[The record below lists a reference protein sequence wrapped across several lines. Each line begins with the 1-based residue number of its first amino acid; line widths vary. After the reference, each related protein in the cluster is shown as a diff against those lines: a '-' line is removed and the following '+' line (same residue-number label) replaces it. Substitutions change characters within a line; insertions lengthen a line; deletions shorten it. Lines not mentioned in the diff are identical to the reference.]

1 MSRKVDLNAPR
12 NSQNDYKKSRNNHS
26 FSHVTPSS
34 QVTYNNGVDG
44 GTDNNFTNGNDV
56 GSTTANNNGSNFRQN
71 ISRGGLRL
79 AGLSKSASRLAS
91 NYTENMDTSD
101 KIKAVIRFAPP
112 QVKVVLIA
120 LIIGLPIV
128 GLMLFVVLFS
138 DASAMGTGDYISFA
152 ETCSNITVTDTGC
165 DSNGNNCTHEY
176 DGEVDFEDYIAGVV
190 AGLGDGARDKEF
202 YKAIAVMARTYFLG
216 NANDDCQVVGNS
228 SFMEY
233 KSIDI
238 ASDKSMIK
246 TAVKDTSKMVIV
258 SEDEEL
264 VYTNYSMACVVNNAN
279 NSYYLRYGIDENNY
293 QKIDASFDS
302 DNQIYRGKLNSLYNT
317 VDKTDNNLDN
327 RICPSGNDSSGL
339 SLIGA
344 LYLATNENY
353 DYEKILNYY
362 YGDISVVTAQGTFNG
377 NQVDG
382 FINPVSNFYRCT
394 SSFGCR
400 VHPITG
406 GYRYHNG
413 IDIPVVEGT
422 PVYAAKAGKI
432 TAVRTDV
439 TGYLAGSYGNY
450 IDVDHMDGTKTRYAH
465 LKYGGVMV
473 SVGMMVNQGQPIAL
487 SGNTGGSTGPHLHY
501 EVHVNGVPV
510 DPYNYID
517 TTVIGDAGSCNY
529 GRSVSAN
536 YCGR

>member
-12 NSQNDYKKSRNNHS
+12 NSQNDYKKSHNNHS
-26 FSHVTPSS
+26 FSHARPTINSNV
-34 QVTYNNGVDG
+34 NNDNS
-44 GTDNNFTNGNDV
+44 TDNENSVNNDA
-56 GSTTANNNGSNFRQN
+56 SNTNNNKSTLGQRVS
-71 ISRGGLRL
+71 RL
-79 AGLSKSASRLAS
+79 AGFSKSVARTAS

-101 KIKAVIRFAPP
+101 KIKAVIKFAPP
-112 QVKVVLIA
+112 QVKVVLMA
-120 LIIGLPIV
+120 LIIGLPLV
-128 GLMLFVVLFS
+128 GVMLFVVLFS
-138 DASAMGTGDYISFA
+138 DASATGISDYISLA
-152 ETCSNITVTDTGC
+152 ETCSKITVTDTGC

-190 AGLGDGARDKEF
+190 AGLGDGAMDKEF
-202 YKAIAVMARTYFLG
+202 YKAISVMLRTYFLE
-216 NANDDCQVVGNS
+216 NAGSDCQVSGNS

-238 ASDKSMIK
+238 ASDRSMIK
-246 TAVKDTSKMVIV
+246 AAVKDTSKMVMIN
-258 SEDEEL
+258 EDEEL
-264 VYTNYSMACVVNNAN
+264 VNVNYGLACVVNNAN
-279 NSYYLRYGIDENNY
+279 NSYYLRYGINENNY

-302 DNQIYRGKLNSLYNT
+302 DNQIYRGKLNTLYNT
-317 VDKTDNNLDN
+317 IDKSDNTLDN
-327 RICPSGNDSSGL
+327 RVCPSGNDSSGL

-400 VHPITG
+400 VHPISG

-422 PVYAAKAGKI
+422 PVYATKAGRI

-473 SVGMMVNQGQPIAL
+473 SVGTYVNQGQAIAL

-501 EVHVNGVPV
+501 EVHVNGIPV

-517 TTVIGDAGSCNY
+517 TSVIGDAGSCNY
-529 GRSVSAN
+529 GRSVDAS